1 MDQGVNSVKY
11 VKNDPSKGA
20 VITIENFEKMA
31 MPVVLDVKTKSG
43 KVTRVKLPVEIWQ
56 RNTDWS
62 FKVNTTEEIESV
74 VIDPDHAFPDVNES
88 NNTWK
93 SGSGAVEKD
102 IVLDG
107 YLGKFSTKAAPLKI
121 EIYREK
127 QCAFC

>member
-31 MPVVLDVKTKSG
+31 MPVILDVKTKSG
-43 KVTRVKLPVEIWQ
+43 KVTRVNLPVEIWQ

-74 VIDPDHAFPDVNES
+74 VIDPGHVFPDVNES

-93 SGSGAVEKD
+93 SGNGVIEKD
-102 IVLDG
+102 IILDG
-107 YLGKFSTKAAPLKI
+107 YLGKFSTIKLPI
-121 EIYREK
+121 EN
-127 QCAFC
+127 